1 MIFVLVFQFQWL
13 DKRTNELAIVVK
25 DIRALRDSFEAWLDE
40 VWWKFAWTEIKNS
53 IVLKN
58 I

>member
-1 MIFVLVFQFQWL
+1 MIFVFVFQFQWL

-25 DIRALRDSFEAWLDE
+25 DIRALRDSFEPWLDE

>member
-1 MIFVLVFQFQWL
+1 MIFVFVFQFQWL

-25 DIRALRDSFEAWLDE
+25 DIRALRDSFEPWLDE

-53 IVLKN
+53 MVLKSV
-58 I
+58 